1 MRRTPEA
8 CTAHA
13 GTFSPTHVR
22 GSRGAACSLETPQ
35 AEHCPPWGATAGSPT
50 GTEAVVRHGA
60 CWPTDQGRERL
71 RMKSVRL
78 AAQCDTRRS
87 ADTETPRRLGR
98 GPALLRGAR
107 VSSSRDGAA
116 GPSGLLARA
125 GPWWPG
131 GASPSLYPL
140 RSAHHAAPTPSSCQG
155 QVDSRPVGGWEPSGP
170 EWNCGTGVPG
180 AWASVPS
187 PVRRGPSHLPCLPVC
202 SGEC

>member
-1 MRRTPEA
+1 MRRTPAA
-8 CTAHA
+8 CTAHT

-60 CWPTDQGRERL
+60 CWPTDQGREWL

-131 GASPSLYPL
+131 GASPSLYPSAL
-140 RSAHHAAPTPSSCQG
+140 CPPRSPHPIKL
-155 QVDSRPVGGWEPSGP
+155 
-170 EWNCGTGVPG
+170 PG
-180 AWASVPS
+180 ASRQPPRWQVGA
-187 PVRRGPSHLPCLPVC
+187 VRPRVELRHWSAGRLGLGSLTCQTGPLTPTLPTRLQW
-202 SGEC
+202 